1 MRCLRLTL
9 RLLLYVPLSIFATL
23 TVFLWW
29 AVNVSLAE
37 KIDD

>member
-1 MRCLRLTL
+1 MPILRLTL

-29 AVNVSLAE
+29 VVNVSLARTDE
-37 KIDD
+37 